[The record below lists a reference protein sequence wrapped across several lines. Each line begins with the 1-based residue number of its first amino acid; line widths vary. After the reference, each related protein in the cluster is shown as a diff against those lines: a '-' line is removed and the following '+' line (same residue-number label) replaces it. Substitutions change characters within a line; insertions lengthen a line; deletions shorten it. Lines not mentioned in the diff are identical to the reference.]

1 MKDEAEQRRSK
12 VVLAAGMFDLLHYG
26 HLRFLEEAK
35 KAGGGGARLIV
46 VVARDKTVEARKG
59 IKPVMPE
66 AQRRILVEALKPVD
80 EALLGF
86 EDLNV
91 PEVLRAVKPD
101 IVAVGYDQDD
111 IYDEVKRIIEEGGLK
126 VEVIRIGR
134 FGPRELGSSSEIKRR
149 VVEGWRRPGR

>member
-1 MKDEAEQRRSK
+1 M
-12 VVLAAGMFDLLHYG
+12 
-26 HLRFLEEAK
+26 
-35 KAGGGGARLIV
+35 
-46 VVARDKTVEARKG
+46 
-59 IKPVMPE
+59 
-66 AQRRILVEALKPVD
+66 KPVD